1 MSFSGFKFKL
11 IGSFALATLISGL
24 LTKLILEKSGLEGLG
39 VWGGLAVS
47 ILIAAGF
54 GFVAVTYITRELKAL
69 VQHAQT
75 VSSGDLTTQLA
86 ISSEDEIGRTSHA
99 FNQMS
104 ASLRD
109 LVGQV
114 RTQSDAVA
122 ESARG
127 LSHTAT
133 EMSGSTED
141 IATNIQNISR
151 GAEVQSETADR
162 LAKLMK
168 SFSAALATAGD
179 RAEQT
184 ARETRASGAL
194 ATQAIGDADQAMRMI
209 GAISNGL
216 QQNQAQVEGFRERAA
231 EINKIVD
238 IITTIANQT
247 HILALNAA
255 IEAARAGEH
264 GRGFAV
270 VAEEVR
276 RLAENAKGFAE
287 QIAGLAEDID
297 GASTHLKTAIESVS
311 AQARDGRATVE
322 GAAGSLREI
331 SASVLQ
337 TGARMEEISK
347 TISEQRTGAAQIER
361 AVAEIASIAS
371 ENAAATQQVS
381 ASTEQ
386 QTASMEEL
394 TGAANGLARTS
405 GSLRELVAR
414 FRT

>member
-1 MSFSGFKFKL
+1 MKLSGMSLKLTLAFILASLIPAGMNAFFKIMGKEEL
-11 IGSFALATLISGL
+11 GL
-24 LTKLILEKSGLEGLG
+24 LWSIPISLI
-39 VWGGLAVS
+39 
-47 ILIAAGF
+47 IAGIAGYF
-54 GFVAVTYITRELKAL
+54 MVGFLTRELKAL
-69 VQHAQT
+69 AAHAQK
-75 VSSGDLTTQLA
+75 VASGDLTAQAAVT
-86 ISSEDEIGRTSHA
+86 SDDEIGRTAAA
-99 FNQMS
+99 FNQMTT
-104 ASLRD
+104 ALRD

-114 RTQSDAVA
+114 RTQSDGVS

-141 IATNIQNISR
+141 IAANIQNISR
-151 GAEVQSETADR
+151 GAEVQSDTADR

-168 SFSAALATAGD
+168 TFSATL
-179 RAEQT
+179 
-184 ARETRASGAL
+184 GA
-194 ATQAIGDADQAMRMI
+194 AADQAEETAGATRSSSALAATALASADQTTRVI
-209 GAISNGL
+209 GEITAGL
-216 QQNQAQVEGFRERAA
+216 GGNQKQVEGFRERAA

-287 QIAGLAEDID
+287 QIANLAEDID
-297 GASTHLKTAIESVS
+297 GASTHLKVAIEGVAGR
-311 AQARDGRATVE
+311 AQAGQTTVE
-322 GAAGSLREI
+322 HATKSLQEI
-331 SASVLQ
+331 SSSVLK
-337 TGARMEEISK
+337 TGQRMEDISRL
-347 TISEQRTGAAQIER
+347 IGEQRRDAGQIER

-371 ENAAATQQVS
+371 ENASATEQVSAATQ
-381 ASTEQ
+381 Q

-394 TGAANGLARTS
+394 TAAANTLARTS
-405 GSLRELVAR
+405 GSLRDLVAK
-414 FRT
+414 FRL